1 MHFLFYMQG
10 QYANK
15 VKTFHQ
21 YTTTQTRAIICRRYS
36 MDAKDKEGVWRDFN
50 YHNSISFFKI
60 YFKTHGRGCKKPISD
75 VTEAMTKLMVF

>member
-1 MHFLFYMQG
+1 
-10 QYANK
+10 
-15 VKTFHQ
+15 
-21 YTTTQTRAIICRRYS
+21 